1 MLATPGRS
9 PRHLSLPE
17 AAATPIRS
25 PSPNPNSV
33 SDGSEQQRP
42 LKRRRPSQPVVLDE
56 DTYIAAIERI
66 IERDFFPDIPKLHDR
81 LDWLSAV
88 RTGDPL
94 QIRDAQLK
102 ILERRRTVGDGAV
115 TGGRG
120 TLTPRSVSVTTP
132 WTHDRTP
139 DQRLESLTEENAT
152 DPLAGG
158 GDSGEPAVDL
168 SLSLDAFFRRYTS
181 EDNDSFSKILEKVNR
196 KRRERYRY
204 LTEGE
209 ASSGAAAS
217 PENVKRITDGFGTSG
232 QPTDTLDGWKFKAQ
246 NLLMYGSANRDEVPL
261 TETEIAERL
270 KATTKEVDAANTR
283 FSGKT
288 ADSKLPE
295 EDGQVT
301 ILYTPVK
308 GNSPATTWPFSGRGA
323 DKAKKYDLEDLRRT
337 PEDGRDGYSY
347 VRTPSPE
354 PGVEESPFMTWGE
367 IEGSPLRLES
377 EDTTEGPQFKMP
389 DLASRDVKAH
399 NLSRE
404 AGRRLREKSRL
415 YGKAGLPLPRGRSAS
430 PGLRGLSPAAQKFVK
445 KVMAKAGSRV
455 DETLRAS
462 YRASPHPFGTPKTGS
477 RSQSRFGRESSLRSP
492 SCP

>member
-17 AAATPIRS
+17 SAATPLR
-25 PSPNPNSV
+25 SPNPNSV
-33 SDGSEQQRP
+33 PDASGEQRP
-42 LKRRRPSQPVVLDE
+42 LKRRRPSHPIVLDE
-56 DTYIAAIERI
+56 DTYIAAIEGI

-88 RTGDPL
+88 RSGDPL

-102 ILERRRTVGDGAV
+102 ILERRRAS
-115 TGGRG
+115 GGGSGSGRHA
-120 TLTPRSVSVTTP
+120 TLTPRSVSVVTP

-139 DQRLESLTEENAT
+139 DQRQESSIEENASN
-152 DPLAGG
+152 PLAGE
-158 GDSGEPAVDL
+158 GDGAEPAVDS
-168 SLSLDAFFRRYTS
+168 SLSLDAFLRRYTS

-196 KRRERYRY
+196 KRRERNRY

-209 ASSGAAAS
+209 TSSGAVAA
-217 PENVKRITDGFGTSG
+217 PENVKRVTDGFGTSG
-232 QPTDTLDGWKFKAQ
+232 QPTDTLEGWKFTAQ
-246 NLLMYGSANRDEVPL
+246 NLLMYGSVSRDEAPL
-261 TETEIAERL
+261 TEAELAQRL
-270 KATTKEVDAANTR
+270 KAATKEVDAANTR
-283 FSGKT
+283 FSGKL
-288 ADSKLPE
+288 ADSRLPE

-301 ILYTPVK
+301 ILYTPVR
-308 GNSPATTWPFSGRGA
+308 GNSPATTWPFSGRGS

-337 PEDGRDGYSY
+337 PEDGKGGYSY

-367 IEGSPLRLES
+367 IEGTPLRLES
-377 EDTTEGPQFKMP
+377 EDMTEGPQFKMP

-415 YGKAGLPLPRGRSAS
+415 FGKAGLPLPRGRSAS
-430 PGLRGLSPAAQKFVK
+430 PGLQGLSPAAQKFVK
-445 KVMAKAGSRV
+445 KVMAKAGSGV

-462 YRASPHPFGTPKTGS
+462 YRASPLPFGTPKTAS
-477 RSQSRFGRESSLRSP
+477 RSHSRFGRESSLRSP